1 MHVSSLTFV
10 DFSSKV
16 FLVTSV
22 PLILSSLHLSMTPW
36 YFLGTKHKTRK
47 QMEEKL
53 LFINTIF
60 SNFYPQSLY
69 IDGSPYFSSIHLS
82 SLKFLS
88 YENLHS
94 LTKLTCLIKL
104 QAWNTSMFSALMDS
118 SSMTKEIISLLHFL
132 HWTIRK
138 GFSNLIGL
146 LKLH

>member
-1 MHVSSLTFV
+1 
-10 DFSSKV
+10 
-16 FLVTSV
+16 
-22 PLILSSLHLSMTPW
+22 
-36 YFLGTKHKTRK
+36 
-47 QMEEKL
+47 MEEKL